1 LDLSCKKCSK
11 TGENMRKFHLTTT
24 ATIQLFAAAVFLI
37 AVTQSAFARTNT
49 GVRPTS
55 AGQSQPFGV
64 KPGATKGVG
73 ADGGGMS
80 GGSGGAPARAN
91 RPHRQWPTVSR

>member
-1 LDLSCKKCSK
+1 
-11 TGENMRKFHLTTT
+11 MRKFHLTTT
-24 ATIQLFAAAVFLI
+24 ATIAAAVFLI
-37 AVTQSAFARTNT
+37 VATQSAFARTNT

-73 ADGGGMS
+73 ADGGGI
-80 GGSGGAPARAN
+80 GGSAGAPARAN

>member
-1 LDLSCKKCSK
+1 
-11 TGENMRKFHLTTT
+11 MRKSHLTTT

-37 AVTQSAFARTNT
+37 VATQSAYARTNT

-55 AGQSQPFGV
+55 AGQSQPFGL

-73 ADGGGMS
+73 ADGGVV
-80 GGSGGAPARAN
+80 GGSGGAPARAKP
-91 RPHRQWPTVSR
+91 PHRQWPTVSR